1 MDRLERFN
9 RSRGAAALVLAG
21 IFLLLF
27 FCTHETDLIAD
38 DYRYCFSYADDSR
51 IVRLAQIFPSMAAHR
66 HSMNGRVAPHFL
78 VQLFLML
85 PKGVFDLVNAAVFT
99 ALVWLIG
106 FTAGRGARPNALL
119 LLTVFGCLWLLQPDF
134 GQVFLWLTGSINYL
148 WCGALCL
155 VWLLPWAANFL
166 RGTGLSTP
174 AQIALA
180 LLSLPLGAWSENG
193 TVAMTAMALCF
204 LLLLRLER
212 RQTPPL
218 WMPLSLASLLAGFFY
233 MMLAP
238 AESVNKSAE
247 MRMDV
252 LFANFLENA
261 AYYLRF
267 WPLILSFALLYFLA
281 LKRGVERRA
290 RFLSLVYVFG
300 SLAGHFVLTF
310 ARYTAGRSTYI
321 GLILLLTANA
331 LLFVPLW
338 ETAHKRSLAAL
349 CAVCLVLCVW
359 KGAVGVRDIRRT
371 HYLLQYNEEFIAACA
386 AAGERS
392 VEVYRPYAK
401 TSWSALEGLAYLNTE
416 DPGDWPNVYMAKY
429 YGVDRVIGYEG

>member
-66 HSMNGRVAPHFL
+66 FLSLVYVFGSLAGHFVL
-78 VQLFLML
+78 TF
-85 PKGVFDLVNAAVFT
+85 ARY
-99 ALVWLIG
+99 
-106 FTAGRGARPNALL
+106 TAGRSTYIGLILLLTANALL
-119 LLTVFGCLWLLQPDF
+119 FVPLWETAHKRSLA
-134 GQVFLWLTGSINYL
+134 
-148 WCGALCL
+148 ALCAVCL

-281 LKRGVERRA
+281 L
-290 RFLSLVYVFG
+290 FLSLVYVFG

>member
-1 MDRLERFN
+1 MDKLERFN
-9 RSRGAAALVLAG
+9 RSRTAAVLVLAG

-51 IVRLAQIFPSMAAHR
+51 MESIAQIFPSMAAHR
-66 HSMNGRVAPHFL
+66 QTMNGRVVPHFL
-78 VQLFLML
+78 VQLFLLL

-106 FTAGRGARPNALL
+106 FTAGRGTRPNALL
-119 LLTVFGCLWLLQPDF
+119 LLCVFGCLWLLQPDF

-148 WCGALCL
+148 WCGVLCL
-155 VWLLPWAANFL
+155 LWLLPWAGYYL
-166 RGTGLSTP
+166 TGRSPSKLTR
-174 AQIALA
+174 IAFVLF
-180 LLSLPLGAWSENG
+180 SFPIGAYSENG
-193 TVAMTAMALCF
+193 TVAMVAMALLF
-204 LLLLRLER
+204 LLLLWLER
-212 RQTPPL
+212 KQTPPL
-218 WMPLSLASLLAGFFY
+218 WMLLSLAVMLAGFLT

-238 AESVNKSAE
+238 AESANKSAE
-247 MRMDV
+247 MRMEV

-267 WPLILSFALLYFLA
+267 WPLLLSFALLYRLA
-281 LKRGVERRA
+281 WKKAVERRL
-290 RFLSLVYVFG
+290 RLLSLVYVFG
-300 SLAGHFVLTF
+300 SIAGHFVLTF
-310 ARYTAGRSTYI
+310 AMYTAGRSTYI

-338 ETAHKRSLAAL
+338 ETEHKRTLAAL
-349 CAVCLVLCVW
+349 GALCLLLTVW
-359 KGAVGVRDIRRT
+359 KVTVGVRDIRRT
-371 HYLLQYNEEFIAACA
+371 HGLLQYNEEFIAACA

-392 VEVYRPYAK
+392 VEVYRPYAG

-416 DPGDWPNVYMAKY
+416 DPDDWPNVYMAKY
-429 YGVDRVIGYEG
+429 YGVDRIIGY

>member
-1 MDRLERFN
+1 MDKLERFN
-9 RSRGAAALVLAG
+9 RSRTAAVLVLAG

-51 IVRLAQIFPSMAAHR
+51 MESIAQIFPSMAAHR
-66 HSMNGRVAPHFL
+66 QTMNGRVVPHFL
-78 VQLFLML
+78 VQLFLLL

-106 FTAGRGARPNALL
+106 FTAGRGTRPNALL
-119 LLTVFGCLWLLQPDF
+119 LLCVFGCLWLLQPDF

-148 WCGALCL
+148 WCGVLCL
-155 VWLLPWAANFL
+155 LWLLPWAGYYLAGRCPSKL
-166 RGTGLSTP
+166 TR
-174 AQIALA
+174 IAFVLF
-180 LLSLPLGAWSENG
+180 SFPIGAYSENG
-193 TVAMTAMALCF
+193 TVAMVAMALLF
-204 LLLLRLER
+204 LLLLWLER
-212 RQTPPL
+212 KQTPPL
-218 WMPLSLASLLAGFFY
+218 WMLLSLAVMLAGFLT

-238 AESVNKSAE
+238 AESANKSAE
-247 MRMDV
+247 MRMEV

-267 WPLILSFALLYFLA
+267 WPLLLSFALLYRLA
-281 LKRGVERRA
+281 WKKAVERRL
-290 RFLSLVYVFG
+290 RLLSLVYVFG
-300 SLAGHFVLTF
+300 SIAGHFVLTF
-310 ARYTAGRSTYI
+310 AMYTAGRSTYI

-338 ETAHKRSLAAL
+338 ETEHKRTLAAL
-349 CAVCLVLCVW
+349 GALCLLLTVW
-359 KGAVGVRDIRRT
+359 KVTVGVRDIRRT
-371 HYLLQYNEEFIAACA
+371 HGLLQYNEEFIAACA

-392 VEVYRPYAK
+392 VEVYRPYAG

-416 DPGDWPNVYMAKY
+416 DPDDWPNVYMAKY
-429 YGVDRVIGYEG
+429 YGVDRIIGY

>member
-9 RSRGAAALVLAG
+9 RSRAAAALVLAG
-21 IFLLLF
+21 IFLLLL

-51 IVRLAQIFPSMAAHR
+51 IVSAAQIFPSMAAHR
-66 HSMNGRVAPHFL
+66 HIMNGRVVPHFL

-85 PKGVFDLVNAAVFT
+85 PKGIFDFVNAAFFT

-106 FTAGRGARPNALL
+106 FTAGRGARPNVLL
-119 LLTVFGCLWLLQPDF
+119 LLCAFGCLWLLQPDF

-148 WCGALCL
+148 WCGTLCL
-155 VWLLPWAANFL
+155 VWLLPWAIWFL
-166 RGTGLSTP
+166 RGRSLSKP
-174 AQIALA
+174 AQLA
-180 LLSLPLGAWSENG
+180 LVLFSLPLGAWSENG

-204 LLLLRLER
+204 LLLLWLER

-218 WMPLSLASLLAGFFY
+218 WMLLSLAALLAGFFT

-247 MRMDV
+247 MRMEV

-267 WPLILSFALLYFLA
+267 WPLILSFALFYALA
-281 LKRGVERRA
+281 LKKGVQRHVRL
-290 RFLSLVYVFG
+290 LSLVYVFG

-310 ARYTAGRSTYI
+310 AMYTAGRSTYI
-321 GLILLLTANA
+321 GLILLLAANA
-331 LLFVPLW
+331 LLFAPLW
-338 ETAHKRSLAAL
+338 ETEYKRYLAAL
-349 CAVCLVLCVW
+349 AAVCLALCVW
-359 KGAVGVRDIRRT
+359 KTAVGVRDIRRT
-371 HYLLQYNEEFIAACA
+371 HGLLQYNEEFLAACA

-392 VEVYRPYAK
+392 VELYRPYAK